1 LDKQNSQNP
10 VKKFISVFQYSGVA
24 LEIVWSTS
32 AKLTIAMALTT
43 LFAGVLPAAI
53 ASVGGLFVDVVSNAF
68 QDDGSNTAQLRS
80 DALYYVFLEAGLVVL
95 MTGAQR
101 INTVCQSILR
111 VLLGNKINV
120 MILEKALTLELAH
133 FEDAEY
139 YDKLVRAR
147 REASS
152 RPLSLVIKTFDLFRD
167 IIALITIGIWLF
179 QFSPYAVLLLAVA
192 GVPAFIAEAKFSGEA
207 FRIHRRRSAERRMQI
222 YLEMV
227 LTREDGVKEVKL
239 LQLGKMFLQR
249 YVDIFLNI
257 YKEDRSLVLR
267 RGIWGYILGLIA
279 SAAFY
284 FAYGWVGFAAIAG
297 AITIGQM
304 TMYIA
309 QFRLGQNSVTN
320 SLTSINGMYEDNLYL
335 SNLTEFLSHKVP
347 EQTGEGIAGPN
358 PDDGIRFEN
367 VSFSYPGA
375 QTPALKN
382 INLHIT
388 PGESL
393 AIVGENGSGKT
404 TLIKLLTRLYTPT
417 EGRILVDGLDLQEWD
432 TNAIREK
439 IGVIFQDFARYQLI
453 VGENIGIGDVDNIED
468 GNQIEE
474 AARKGMADEFV
485 RDLPLDYQTQLGTW
499 FKDGKELSGGQW
511 QKIALS
517 RAFMR
522 SKADILILDEPTAA
536 IDARAEAEIFE
547 HFNDLTD
554 NRISI
559 IISLGT
565 WFKDGKELSGGQ
577 WQKIALSRA
586 FMRSKADIL
595 ILDEPTAAIDARA
608 EAEIFEHF
616 NDLTDNRISII
627 ISHRF
632 STVRR
637 ADHIIVLEKA
647 EVLEQGSHQQLL
659 EMDGQY
665 ATLFNLQAK
674 GYQ

>member
-1 LDKQNSQNP
+1 LDKQDSQNRL
-10 VKKFISVFQYSGVA
+10 KKFISVFQYSGVA

-68 QDDGSNTAQLRS
+68 QDDGSNMAQLRS
-80 DALYYVFLEAGLVVL
+80 EALYYVFLEAGLVVL

-179 QFSPYAVLLLAVA
+179 QFSPYAVLLLAAA

-404 TLIKLLTRLYTPT
+404 TLIKLLTRLYAPT

-453 VGENIGIGDVDNIED
+453 VGENIGIGDVDNIDD

-485 RDLPLDYQTQLGTW
+485 RDLPLDYQTQ
-499 FKDGKELSGGQW
+499 
-511 QKIALS
+511 
-517 RAFMR
+517 
-522 SKADILILDEPTAA
+522 
-536 IDARAEAEIFE
+536 
-547 HFNDLTD
+547 
-554 NRISI
+554 
-559 IISLGT
+559 LGT

>member
-1 LDKQNSQNP
+1 MTAEKSSKSPLSR
-10 VKKFISVFQYSGVA
+10 FLSVFRYSAVA
-24 LEIVWSTS
+24 MRIVWDTS
-32 AKLTIAMALTT
+32 ASLMIAMALTT
-43 LFAGVLPAAI
+43 LIVGLLPAAI
-53 ASVGGLFVDVVSNAF
+53 ASVGGLFVDAVAGAL
-68 QDDGSNTAQLRS
+68 GSAGAAADVARS
-80 DALYYVFLEAGLVVL
+80 EALTFVYIEVGLVLL
-95 MTGAQR
+95 MTAAQQA
-101 INTVCQSILR
+101 NTVCQAILR

-152 RPLSLVIKTFDLFRD
+152 RPLSLVTKTFDLLRNV
-167 IIALITIGIWLF
+167 ISLIAIGVFLF
-179 QFSPYAVLLLAVA
+179 QFSPYAVLLLSIA

-207 FRIHRRRSAERRMQI
+207 FRVNKRRSAERRMQI

-239 LQLGKMFLQR
+239 LQLGKIFLQR
-249 YVDIFLNI
+249 YGDIFLAI

-267 RGIWGYILGLIA
+267 RGVWGYGLGIIA
-279 SAAFY
+279 SGAFY

-309 QFRLGQNSVTN
+309 QFRLGQSAVTS
-320 SLTSINGMYEDNLYL
+320 SLTSVNGMYEDNLYL
-335 SNLTEFLSHKVP
+335 SNLTEYLEHEVP
-347 EQTGEGIAGPN
+347 EQSGNLHAGPR
-358 PDDGIRFEN
+358 PEDGIRFESVSFFYPGSDVPALDN
-367 VSFSYPGA
+367 VS
-375 QTPALKN
+375 
-382 INLHIT
+382 LHIT

-417 EGRILVDGLDLQEWD
+417 QGQILLEGLPLQEWD
-432 TNAIREK
+432 IDTLRRK

-453 VGENIGIGDVDNIED
+453 VGENIGIGDSDNLASESEIE
-468 GNQIEE
+468 I
-474 AARKGMADEFV
+474 AAKKGMADEFV
-485 RDLPLDYQTQLGTW
+485 RDLPSGYKTQLGTW

-511 QKIALS
+511 QKVALS

-536 IDARAEAEIFE
+536 IDAKAEADIFA
-547 HFNDLTD
+547 HFAELT
-554 NRISI
+554 
-559 IISLGT
+559 
-565 WFKDGKELSGGQ
+565 
-577 WQKIALSRA
+577 A
-586 FMRSKADIL
+586 
-595 ILDEPTAAIDARA
+595 
-608 EAEIFEHF
+608 
-616 NDLTDNRISII
+616 NRISII

-637 ADHIIVLEKA
+637 ADHIIVLEKSKIM
-647 EVLEQGSHQQLL
+647 EQGSHEELL
-659 EMDGQY
+659 ELGGQY
-665 ATLFNLQAK
+665 ATLFKLQAE

>member
-1 LDKQNSQNP
+1 MIDQVNNQESPSSVQ
-10 VKKFISVFQYSGVA
+10 KFFSVFQYSRVA

-32 AKLTIAMALTT
+32 AALTLTMAFST
-43 LFAGVLPAAI
+43 LISGVLPAAI
-53 ASVGGLFVDVVSNAF
+53 ASVGGLFVDAVASAF
-68 QDDGSNTAQLRS
+68 QQDSAVAEQARDDVLF
-80 DALYYVFLEAGLVVL
+80 YVFLELGLVVL

-101 INTVCQSILR
+101 LNTICQSILR

-152 RPLSLVIKTFDLFRD
+152 RPLSLVIKTFDLLRD
-167 IIALITIGIWLF
+167 LIALITIGIFLF
-179 QFSPYAVLLLAVA
+179 QFSVWAVALLAVA
-192 GVPAFIAEAKFSGEA
+192 GVPAFLAEAKFSGEA

-239 LQLGKMFLQR
+239 LQLGKLFLKR
-249 YVDIFLNI
+249 YVDIFRSM
-257 YKEDRSLVLR
+257 YKEDRNLVLR
-267 RGIWGYILGLIA
+267 RGFWGYALGLLA
-279 SAAFY
+279 SSAFY
-284 FAYGWVGFAAIAG
+284 FAYGWVGFATIAG

-309 QFRLGQNSVTN
+309 QFRLGQNAVTN
-320 SLTSINGMYEDNLYL
+320 SLTAINGMYEDNLYL
-335 SNLTEFLSHKVP
+335 SNLTEYLEHKVP
-347 EQTGEGIAGPN
+347 EQTGTETLGFDR
-358 PDDGIRFEN
+358 DDGIRFED
-367 VSFSYPGA
+367 VSFSYPGSEI
-375 QTPALKN
+375 PALNKVS
-382 INLHIT
+382 LHIK

-404 TLIKLLTRLYTPT
+404 TLIKLLTRLYSPSK
-417 EGRILVDGLDLQEWD
+417 GRIFLEGLELKEWD
-432 TNAIREK
+432 IETLRQK

-453 VGENIGIGDVDNIED
+453 VGENIGIGDVDEIEKD
-468 GNQIEE
+468 PLIEE
-474 AARKGMADEFV
+474 AAKKGMADVFV
-485 RDLPLDYQTQLGTW
+485 RDLPRSYKTQLGTW

-536 IDARAEAEIFE
+536 IDAKAEAEIFS
-547 HFNDLTD
+547 HFGDLTD
-554 NRISI
+554 N
-559 IISLGT
+559 
-565 WFKDGKELSGGQ
+565 K
-577 WQKIALSRA
+577 
-586 FMRSKADIL
+586 
-595 ILDEPTAAIDARA
+595 
-608 EAEIFEHF
+608 
-616 NDLTDNRISII
+616 ISII

-637 ADHIIVLEKA
+637 ADHIIVLEKG
-647 EVLEQGSHQQLL
+647 EIQEEGSHSELL
-659 EMDGQY
+659 DNEGHY
-665 ATLFNLQAK
+665 ATLFRLQAQ

>member
-1 LDKQNSQNP
+1 LEKQDSQNP
-10 VKKFISVFQYSGVA
+10 IKKFLSVFQYSGVA
-24 LEIVWSTS
+24 LKIVWSTS

-43 LFAGVLPAAI
+43 LVSGFLPALI

-68 QDDGSNTAQLRS
+68 QDDGSNAEQLRS

-101 INTVCQSILR
+101 ISTVCQSILR

-167 IIALITIGIWLF
+167 VIALTTIGIWLF
-179 QFSPYAVLLLAVA
+179 QFSPYAVLLLGLA
-192 GVPAFIAEAKFSGEA
+192 GVPAFLAEAKFSGEA

-239 LQLGKMFLQR
+239 LQLGRLFLER
-249 YVDIFLNI
+249 YVDIFRNI

-267 RGIWGYILGLIA
+267 RGFWGYILGLFA

-297 AITIGQM
+297 GITIGQM

-335 SNLTEFLSHKVP
+335 SNLTEFLEHKVP
-347 EQTGEGIAGPN
+347 EHTGDKAQGPD
-358 PDDGIRFEN
+358 PADGIRFEN

-375 QTPALKN
+375 QTPALN
-382 INLHIT
+382 CVNLHII

-404 TLIKLLTRLYTPT
+404 TLIKLLTRLYAPT

-432 TNAIREK
+432 LDTIREK
-439 IGVIFQDFARYQLI
+439 VGVIFQDFARYQLI
-453 VGENIGIGDVDNIED
+453 VGENIGIGDVDSIDED
-468 GNQIEE
+468 DQISE
-474 AARKGMADEFV
+474 AARKGMAEAFV
-485 RDLPLDYQTQLGTW
+485 KDLPHKYQTQLGTW
-499 FKDGKELSGGQW
+499 FKDGQELSGGQW

-536 IDARAEAEIFE
+536 IDARAEAEIFA
-547 HFNDLTD
+547 HF
-554 NRISI
+554 
-559 IISLGT
+559 G
-565 WFKDGKELSGGQ
+565 
-577 WQKIALSRA
+577 
-586 FMRSKADIL
+586 
-595 ILDEPTAAIDARA
+595 
-608 EAEIFEHF
+608 
-616 NDLTDNRISII
+616 DLTDNRISII

-632 STVRR
+632 STVRM
-637 ADHIIVLEKA
+637 ANHIIVLEKA
-647 EVLEQGSHQQLL
+647 EIMEQGSHQQLL
-659 EMDGQY
+659 DLDGQY

>member
-1 LDKQNSQNP
+1 MTKKTNSNGA
-10 VKKFISVFQYSGVA
+10 VSRFLGVFRYSAVA
-24 LEIVWSTS
+24 MRIVWDTS
-32 AKLTIAMALTT
+32 APLMIAMALTT
-43 LFAGVLPAAI
+43 LIVGLLPAAI
-53 ASVGGLFVDVVSNAF
+53 ASVGGLFVDAVAGAL
-68 QDDGSNTAQLRS
+68 GSSGVTADS
-80 DALYYVFLEAGLVVL
+80 AKSEALTFVYIEVGLVLL
-95 MTGAQR
+95 MTAAQQA
-101 INTVCQSILR
+101 NTVCQAVLR

-152 RPLSLVIKTFDLFRD
+152 RPLSLVTKTFDLIRNV
-167 IIALITIGIWLF
+167 ISLIAIGAFLF
-179 QFSPYAVLLLAVA
+179 QFSPYAVLLLSIA

-207 FRIHRRRSAERRMQI
+207 FRVNKRRSAERRMQI

-239 LQLGKMFLQR
+239 LQLGKIFLQR
-249 YVDIFLNI
+249 YIDIFLAI

-267 RGIWGYILGLIA
+267 RGIWGYGLGIIA
-279 SAAFY
+279 SGAFY

-309 QFRLGQNSVTN
+309 QFRLGQSAVTS
-320 SLTSINGMYEDNLYL
+320 SLTSVNGMYEDNLYL
-335 SNLTEFLSHKVP
+335 SNLTEYLEHEVP
-347 EQTGEGIAGPN
+347 EQSGSLHAGPM
-358 PDDGIRFEN
+358 PEEGIRFDN
-367 VSFSYPGA
+367 VSFFYPGSDV
-375 QTPALKN
+375 PALDN
-382 INLHIT
+382 VSLHIT

-417 EGRILVDGLDLQEWD
+417 HGKISLEGLPLEEWD
-432 TNAIREK
+432 IDTLRRK

-453 VGENIGIGDVDNIED
+453 VGENIGIGDADNLDSENEIE
-468 GNQIEE
+468 I
-474 AARKGMADEFV
+474 AAKKGMADEFV
-485 RDLPLDYQTQLGTW
+485 RDLPSGYKTQLGTW

-511 QKIALS
+511 QKVALS

-536 IDARAEAEIFE
+536 IDAKAEADIFA
-547 HFNDLTD
+547 HFAELT
-554 NRISI
+554 
-559 IISLGT
+559 
-565 WFKDGKELSGGQ
+565 
-577 WQKIALSRA
+577 A
-586 FMRSKADIL
+586 
-595 ILDEPTAAIDARA
+595 
-608 EAEIFEHF
+608 
-616 NDLTDNRISII
+616 NRISII

-647 EVLEQGSHQQLL
+647 RIMEQGSHEELL
-659 EMDGQY
+659 ELGGQY
-665 ATLFNLQAK
+665 ATLFKLQAE

>member
-1 LDKQNSQNP
+1 MENQDSQNP
-10 VKKFISVFQYSGVA
+10 IRKFLSVFQYSGVA

-43 LFAGVLPAAI
+43 LASGVLPALI

-68 QDDGSNTAQLRS
+68 QDDGSNSEQLRS

-101 INTVCQSILR
+101 ISTVCQSILR

-167 IIALITIGIWLF
+167 VIALITIGIWLF
-179 QFSPYAVLLLAVA
+179 QFSPYAVLLLGLA
-192 GVPAFIAEAKFSGEA
+192 GVPAFMAEAKFSGEA

-249 YVDIFLNI
+249 YVDIFRNI

-267 RGIWGYILGLIA
+267 RGFWGYILGLIA

-304 TMYIA
+304 TMYVA
-309 QFRLGQNSVTN
+309 QFRLGQNAVTS

-335 SNLTEFLSHKVP
+335 SNLTEYLAHKVP
-347 EQTGEGIAGPN
+347 EHTGNKTQGLN
-358 PDDGIRFEN
+358 PADGIRFEN

-375 QTPALKN
+375 LTPALNK
-382 INLHIT
+382 INLHII
-388 PGESL
+388 PSESL

-432 TNAIREK
+432 LDAIREK

-453 VGENIGIGDVDNIED
+453 VGENIGIGDVDSIDED
-468 GNQIEE
+468 DQISE
-474 AARKGMADEFV
+474 AARKGMAEEFV
-485 RDLPLDYQTQLGTW
+485 KDLPQKYQTQLGTW
-499 FKDGKELSGGQW
+499 FKDGQELSGGQW

-536 IDARAEAEIFE
+536 IDARAEAEIFA
-547 HFNDLTD
+547 HF
-554 NRISI
+554 
-559 IISLGT
+559 G
-565 WFKDGKELSGGQ
+565 
-577 WQKIALSRA
+577 
-586 FMRSKADIL
+586 
-595 ILDEPTAAIDARA
+595 
-608 EAEIFEHF
+608 
-616 NDLTDNRISII
+616 DLTDNRISII

-632 STVRR
+632 STVRM

-647 EVLEQGSHQQLL
+647 GIMEQGSHQQLL
-659 EMDGQY
+659 DLDGQY

>member
-1 LDKQNSQNP
+1 MQRQLSIIDSSTINSESSLENQESPNA
-10 VKKFISVFQYSGVA
+10 VRKFLSVFQYSKVA
-24 LEIVWSTS
+24 IGIVWGTS
-32 AKLTIAMALTT
+32 AALTVTMALTT
-43 LFAGVLPAAI
+43 LVSGVLPAAI
-53 ASVGGLFVDVVSNAF
+53 ASIGGLFVDAVAVALQEGGDLSIE
-68 QDDGSNTAQLRS
+68 SRNTV
-80 DALYYVFLEAGLVVL
+80 LYYVMLEAGLVVL

-101 INTVCQSILR
+101 ISTVSQSILR

-152 RPLSLVIKTFDLFRD
+152 RPLSLVIKTFDLMRD
-167 IIALITIGIWLF
+167 IIALLTIGIWLF

-192 GVPAFIAEAKFSGEA
+192 GTPAFIAEAKFSGEA

-239 LQLGKMFLQR
+239 LQLGKLFLKR

-257 YKEDRSLVLR
+257 YKEDRNLVLR
-267 RGIWGYILGLIA
+267 RGIWGYLLGLVA

-284 FAYGWVGFAAIAG
+284 FAYGWVGFAAMAG

-309 QFRLGQNSVTN
+309 QFRLGQNAVTS
-320 SLTSINGMYEDNLYL
+320 SLTAVNGMYEDNLYL
-335 SNLTEFLSHKVP
+335 SNLSEYLEHKVP
-347 EQTGEGIAGPN
+347 EQTGEKKAGPS
-358 PDDGIRFEN
+358 PEEGIRFED
-367 VSFSYPGA
+367 VSFFYPGSD
-375 QTPALKN
+375 TPALNK
-382 INLHIT
+382 INLHIS

-404 TLIKLLTRLYTPT
+404 TLIKLLTRLYAPT
-417 EGRILVDGLDLQEWD
+417 HGKIFLEGLELQQWD
-432 TNAIREK
+432 IEALRQK

-453 VGENIGIGDVDNIED
+453 VGENIGIGDVDNIEED
-468 GNQIEE
+468 EQIAQ
-474 AARKGMADEFV
+474 AAKQGMADVFV
-485 RDLPLDYQTQLGTW
+485 KDLPLEYKTQLGTW

-522 SKADILILDEPTAA
+522 NQADILILDEPTAA
-536 IDARAEAEIFE
+536 IDAKAEAEIFA
-547 HFNDLTD
+547 HFRDLTA
-554 NRISI
+554 N
-559 IISLGT
+559 
-565 WFKDGKELSGGQ
+565 K
-577 WQKIALSRA
+577 
-586 FMRSKADIL
+586 
-595 ILDEPTAAIDARA
+595 
-608 EAEIFEHF
+608 
-616 NDLTDNRISII
+616 ISII

-632 STVRR
+632 STVRM

-647 EVLEQGSHQQLL
+647 EVMEQGSHNELVAA
-659 EMDGQY
+659 DGQY
-665 ATLFNLQAK
+665 ATLFKLQAK

>member
-1 LDKQNSQNP
+1 MTAEKSSKSPLSR
-10 VKKFISVFQYSGVA
+10 FLGVFRYSAVA
-24 LEIVWSTS
+24 MRIVWDTS
-32 AKLTIAMALTT
+32 APLMIAMALTT
-43 LFAGVLPAAI
+43 LIVGLLPAAI
-53 ASVGGLFVDVVSNAF
+53 ASVGGLFVDAVAGAL
-68 QDDGSNTAQLRS
+68 GSAGSAAEVARS
-80 DALYYVFLEAGLVVL
+80 EALTFVYIEVGLVLL
-95 MTGAQR
+95 MTAAQQA
-101 INTVCQSILR
+101 NTVCQAVLR

-152 RPLSLVIKTFDLFRD
+152 RPLSLVTKTFDLLRNV
-167 IIALITIGIWLF
+167 ISLIAIGVFLF
-179 QFSPYAVLLLAVA
+179 QFSPYAVLLLSIA

-207 FRIHRRRSAERRMQI
+207 FRVNKRRSAERRMQI

-239 LQLGKMFLQR
+239 LQLGKIFLQR
-249 YVDIFLNI
+249 YVDIFLAI

-267 RGIWGYILGLIA
+267 RGVWGYGLGIIA
-279 SAAFY
+279 SGAFY

-309 QFRLGQNSVTN
+309 QFRLGQSAVTS
-320 SLTSINGMYEDNLYL
+320 SLTSVNGMYEDNLYL
-335 SNLTEFLSHKVP
+335 SNLTEYLEHEVP
-347 EQTGEGIAGPN
+347 EQSGNLHAGPR
-358 PDDGIRFEN
+358 PEDGIRFEN
-367 VSFSYPGA
+367 VSFCYPGSDV
-375 QTPALKN
+375 PALDN
-382 INLHIT
+382 VSLHIT

-417 EGRILVDGLDLQEWD
+417 QGQIMLEGLPLQEWD
-432 TNAIREK
+432 VDTLRRK

-453 VGENIGIGDVDNIED
+453 VGENIGIGDSDNLASETEIE
-468 GNQIEE
+468 I
-474 AARKGMADEFV
+474 AAKKGMADEFV
-485 RDLPLDYQTQLGTW
+485 RDLPSGYKTQLGTW

-511 QKIALS
+511 QKVALS

-536 IDARAEAEIFE
+536 IDAKAEADIFA
-547 HFNDLTD
+547 HFAELT
-554 NRISI
+554 
-559 IISLGT
+559 
-565 WFKDGKELSGGQ
+565 
-577 WQKIALSRA
+577 A
-586 FMRSKADIL
+586 
-595 ILDEPTAAIDARA
+595 
-608 EAEIFEHF
+608 
-616 NDLTDNRISII
+616 NRISII

-637 ADHIIVLEKA
+637 ADHIIVLEKSKIM
-647 EVLEQGSHQQLL
+647 EQGSHEELL
-659 EMDGQY
+659 ELGGQY
-665 ATLFNLQAK
+665 ATLFMLQAE

>member
-1 LDKQNSQNP
+1 MEKQDPQNP
-10 VKKFISVFQYSGVA
+10 IKKFLSVFQYSGVA
-24 LEIVWSTS
+24 LKIVWSTS
-32 AKLTIAMALTT
+32 AKLTIVMALTT
-43 LFAGVLPAAI
+43 LVSGFLPALI

-68 QDDGSNTAQLRS
+68 QDDGSNAEQLRS

-101 INTVCQSILR
+101 ISTVCQSILR

-167 IIALITIGIWLF
+167 IIALTTIGIWLF
-179 QFSPYAVLLLAVA
+179 QFSPYAVLLLGLA
-192 GVPAFIAEAKFSGEA
+192 GVPAFLAEAKFSGEA
-207 FRIHRRRSAERRMQI
+207 FRIHRKRSAERRMQI

-239 LQLGKMFLQR
+239 LQLGRLFLER
-249 YVDIFLNI
+249 YVDIFRNI
-257 YKEDRSLVLR
+257 YKEDKSLVLR
-267 RGIWGYILGLIA
+267 RGFWGYVLGLFA

-297 AITIGQM
+297 VITIGQM

-335 SNLTEFLSHKVP
+335 SNLTEFLEHKVP
-347 EQTGEGIAGPN
+347 EHTGNKTQGPN
-358 PDDGIRFEN
+358 PADGIRFEN

-375 QTPALKN
+375 PTPALN
-382 INLHIT
+382 CVNLHII

-432 TNAIREK
+432 LDTIREK

-453 VGENIGIGDVDNIED
+453 VGENIGIGDVDRIGED
-468 GNQIEE
+468 DQISE
-474 AARKGMADEFV
+474 AARKGMAEEFV
-485 RDLPLDYQTQLGTW
+485 KDLPRKYETQLGTW
-499 FKDGKELSGGQW
+499 FKDGQELSGGQW

-536 IDARAEAEIFE
+536 IDARAEAEIFA
-547 HFNDLTD
+547 HF
-554 NRISI
+554 
-559 IISLGT
+559 G
-565 WFKDGKELSGGQ
+565 
-577 WQKIALSRA
+577 
-586 FMRSKADIL
+586 
-595 ILDEPTAAIDARA
+595 
-608 EAEIFEHF
+608 
-616 NDLTDNRISII
+616 DLTDNRISII

-632 STVRR
+632 STVRM
-637 ADHIIVLEKA
+637 ANHIIVLEKA
-647 EVLEQGSHQQLL
+647 EIMEQGSHQQLL
-659 EMDGQY
+659 DLGGQY

>member
-1 LDKQNSQNP
+1 MIDQVNNQEPPNS
-10 VKKFISVFQYSGVA
+10 VRKFFSVFQYSRVA

-32 AKLTIAMALTT
+32 AALTLAMAFST
-43 LFAGVLPAAI
+43 LVSGVLPAAI
-53 ASVGGLFVDVVSNAF
+53 ASVGGLFVDAVASAF
-68 QDDGSNTAQLRS
+68 QQDSAAAEQARDDVLF
-80 DALYYVFLEAGLVVL
+80 YVFLELGLVVL
-95 MTGAQR
+95 ITGAQR
-101 INTVCQSILR
+101 LNTICQSILR

-152 RPLSLVIKTFDLFRD
+152 RPLSLVIKTFDLLRD
-167 IIALITIGIWLF
+167 LIALITIGIFLF
-179 QFSPYAVLLLAVA
+179 QFSAWAVALLAVA
-192 GVPAFIAEAKFSGEA
+192 GVPAFLAEAKFSGEA

-239 LQLGKMFLQR
+239 LQLGKLFLKR
-249 YVDIFLNI
+249 YVDIFRSM
-257 YKEDRSLVLR
+257 YKEDRNLVLR
-267 RGIWGYILGLIA
+267 RGFWGYVLGLLA
-279 SAAFY
+279 SSAFY
-284 FAYGWVGFAAIAG
+284 FAYGWVGFATIAG

-309 QFRLGQNSVTN
+309 QFRLGQNAVTN
-320 SLTSINGMYEDNLYL
+320 SLTAINGMYEDNLYL
-335 SNLTEFLSHKVP
+335 SNLTEYLEHKVP
-347 EQTGEGIAGPN
+347 EQTGTKTLGFDR
-358 PDDGIRFEN
+358 DDGIRFED
-367 VSFSYPGA
+367 VSFSYPGSEI
-375 QTPALKN
+375 PALN
-382 INLHIT
+382 EVSLHIK

-404 TLIKLLTRLYTPT
+404 TLIKLLTRLYSPSKGKIFL
-417 EGRILVDGLDLQEWD
+417 EGLELKEWD
-432 TNAIREK
+432 IETLRQK

-453 VGENIGIGDVDNIED
+453 VGENIGIGDVDEIETD
-468 GNQIEE
+468 PLIEE
-474 AARKGMADEFV
+474 AAKKGMADVFV
-485 RDLPLDYQTQLGTW
+485 RDLPRSYKTQLGTW

-536 IDARAEAEIFE
+536 IDAKAEAEIFS
-547 HFNDLTD
+547 HFGDLTD
-554 NRISI
+554 N
-559 IISLGT
+559 
-565 WFKDGKELSGGQ
+565 K
-577 WQKIALSRA
+577 
-586 FMRSKADIL
+586 
-595 ILDEPTAAIDARA
+595 
-608 EAEIFEHF
+608 
-616 NDLTDNRISII
+616 ISII

-637 ADHIIVLEKA
+637 ADHIIVLEKG
-647 EVLEQGSHQQLL
+647 EIQEEGSHSELL
-659 EMDGQY
+659 NNEGHY
-665 ATLFNLQAK
+665 ATLFRLQAQ

>member
-1 LDKQNSQNP
+1 MIDQVNNQEPPNSAR
-10 VKKFISVFQYSGVA
+10 KFFSVFQYSRVA

-32 AKLTIAMALTT
+32 AALTLAMAFST
-43 LFAGVLPAAI
+43 LVSGVLPAAI
-53 ASVGGLFVDVVSNAF
+53 ASVGGLFVDAVASAF
-68 QDDGSNTAQLRS
+68 QQDSAAAEQARDDVLF
-80 DALYYVFLEAGLVVL
+80 YVFLELGLVVL

-101 INTVCQSILR
+101 LNTICQSILR

-152 RPLSLVIKTFDLFRD
+152 RPLSLVIKTFDLLRD
-167 IIALITIGIWLF
+167 LIALITIGIFLF
-179 QFSPYAVLLLAVA
+179 QFSVWAVALLAVA
-192 GVPAFIAEAKFSGEA
+192 GVPAFLAEAKFSGEA

-239 LQLGKMFLQR
+239 LQLGKLFLKR
-249 YVDIFLNI
+249 YVDIFRSM
-257 YKEDRSLVLR
+257 YKEDRNLVLR
-267 RGIWGYILGLIA
+267 RGFWGYVLGLLA
-279 SAAFY
+279 SSAFY
-284 FAYGWVGFAAIAG
+284 FAYGWVGFATIAG

-309 QFRLGQNSVTN
+309 QFRLGQNAVTN
-320 SLTSINGMYEDNLYL
+320 SLTAINGMYEDNLYL
-335 SNLTEFLSHKVP
+335 SNLTEYLEHKVP
-347 EQTGEGIAGPN
+347 EQTGTETLGFDR
-358 PDDGIRFEN
+358 DDGIRFED
-367 VSFSYPGA
+367 VSFSYPGSEI
-375 QTPALKN
+375 PALNKVS
-382 INLHIT
+382 LHIK

-404 TLIKLLTRLYTPT
+404 TLIKLLTRLYSPSKGKIFL
-417 EGRILVDGLDLQEWD
+417 EGLELKEWD
-432 TNAIREK
+432 IETLRQK

-453 VGENIGIGDVDNIED
+453 VGENIGIGDVDEIEKD
-468 GNQIEE
+468 SLIEE
-474 AARKGMADEFV
+474 AAKKGMADVFV
-485 RDLPLDYQTQLGTW
+485 RDLPRSYKTQLGTW

-536 IDARAEAEIFE
+536 IDAKAEAEIFS
-547 HFNDLTD
+547 HFGDLTD
-554 NRISI
+554 N
-559 IISLGT
+559 
-565 WFKDGKELSGGQ
+565 K
-577 WQKIALSRA
+577 
-586 FMRSKADIL
+586 
-595 ILDEPTAAIDARA
+595 
-608 EAEIFEHF
+608 
-616 NDLTDNRISII
+616 ISII

-637 ADHIIVLEKA
+637 ADHIIVLEKGGIQ
-647 EVLEQGSHQQLL
+647 EEGSHSELL
-659 EMDGQY
+659 DKEGHY
-665 ATLFNLQAK
+665 ATLFRLQAQ

>member
-1 LDKQNSQNP
+1 MTAEKSSKSPLSR
-10 VKKFISVFQYSGVA
+10 FLGVFRYSAVA
-24 LEIVWSTS
+24 MRIVWDTS
-32 AKLTIAMALTT
+32 APLMIAMALTT
-43 LFAGVLPAAI
+43 LIVGLLPAAI
-53 ASVGGLFVDVVSNAF
+53 ASVGGLFVDAVAGAL
-68 QDDGSNTAQLRS
+68 GSAGAAAEVARS
-80 DALYYVFLEAGLVVL
+80 EALTFVYIEVGLVLL
-95 MTGAQR
+95 MTAAQQA
-101 INTVCQSILR
+101 NTVCQAVLR

-147 REASS
+147 REAIS
-152 RPLSLVIKTFDLFRD
+152 RPLSLVTKTFDLLRNV
-167 IIALITIGIWLF
+167 ISLIAIGVFLF
-179 QFSPYAVLLLAVA
+179 QFSPYAVLLLSIA

-207 FRIHRRRSAERRMQI
+207 FRVNKRRSAERRMQI

-239 LQLGKMFLQR
+239 LQLGKIFLQR
-249 YVDIFLNI
+249 YVDIFLAI

-267 RGIWGYILGLIA
+267 RGVWGYGLGIIA
-279 SAAFY
+279 SGAFY

-309 QFRLGQNSVTN
+309 QFRLGQSAVTS
-320 SLTSINGMYEDNLYL
+320 SLTSVNGMYEDNLYL
-335 SNLTEFLSHKVP
+335 SNLTEYLEHEVP
-347 EQTGEGIAGPN
+347 EQSGNLHAGPR
-358 PDDGIRFEN
+358 PEDGIRFEN
-367 VSFSYPGA
+367 VSFFYPGSDV
-375 QTPALKN
+375 PALDN
-382 INLHIT
+382 VSLHIT

-417 EGRILVDGLDLQEWD
+417 QGQIMLEGLPLQEWD
-432 TNAIREK
+432 VDTLRRK

-453 VGENIGIGDVDNIED
+453 VGENIGIGDSDNLASETEIE
-468 GNQIEE
+468 I
-474 AARKGMADEFV
+474 AAKKGMADEFV
-485 RDLPLDYQTQLGTW
+485 RDLPSGYKTQLGTW

-511 QKIALS
+511 QKVALS

-536 IDARAEAEIFE
+536 IDAKAEADIFA
-547 HFNDLTD
+547 HFAELT
-554 NRISI
+554 
-559 IISLGT
+559 
-565 WFKDGKELSGGQ
+565 
-577 WQKIALSRA
+577 A
-586 FMRSKADIL
+586 
-595 ILDEPTAAIDARA
+595 
-608 EAEIFEHF
+608 
-616 NDLTDNRISII
+616 NRISII

-637 ADHIIVLEKA
+637 ADHIIVLEKSKIM
-647 EVLEQGSHQQLL
+647 EQGSHEELL
-659 EMDGQY
+659 ELGGQY
-665 ATLFNLQAK
+665 ATLFKLQAE

>member
-1 LDKQNSQNP
+1 
-10 VKKFISVFQYSGVA
+10 
-24 LEIVWSTS
+24 
-32 AKLTIAMALTT
+32 
-43 LFAGVLPAAI
+43 
-53 ASVGGLFVDVVSNAF
+53 
-68 QDDGSNTAQLRS
+68 
-80 DALYYVFLEAGLVVL
+80 
-95 MTGAQR
+95 
-101 INTVCQSILR
+101 
-111 VLLGNKINV
+111 
-120 MILEKALTLELAH
+120 
-133 FEDAEY
+133 
-139 YDKLVRAR
+139 
-147 REASS
+147 
-152 RPLSLVIKTFDLFRD
+152 
-167 IIALITIGIWLF
+167 
-179 QFSPYAVLLLAVA
+179 
-192 GVPAFIAEAKFSGEA
+192 
-207 FRIHRRRSAERRMQI
+207 
-222 YLEMV
+222 
-227 LTREDGVKEVKL
+227 
-239 LQLGKMFLQR
+239 
-249 YVDIFLNI
+249 
-257 YKEDRSLVLR
+257 
-267 RGIWGYILGLIA
+267 
-279 SAAFY
+279 
-284 FAYGWVGFAAIAG
+284 
-297 AITIGQM
+297 
-304 TMYIA
+304 
-309 QFRLGQNSVTN
+309 
-320 SLTSINGMYEDNLYL
+320 MYEDNLYL

-367 VSFSYPGA
+367 VSFSYPGS

-404 TLIKLLTRLYTPT
+404 TLIKLLTRLYAPT

-453 VGENIGIGDVDNIED
+453 VGENIGIGDVDNIDD

-559 IISLGT
+559 IIS
-565 WFKDGKELSGGQ
+565 
-577 WQKIALSRA
+577 
-586 FMRSKADIL
+586 
-595 ILDEPTAAIDARA
+595 
-608 EAEIFEHF
+608 
-616 NDLTDNRISII
+616 
-627 ISHRF
+627 HRF

-637 ADHIIVLEKA
+637 ADHIIVLEQA

>member
-1 LDKQNSQNP
+1 MDNQDSQNP
-10 VKKFISVFQYSGVA
+10 IKKFVSVFQYSGVA

-32 AKLTIAMALTT
+32 AKLTIVMALTT
-43 LFAGVLPAAI
+43 LVSGVLPAAI
-53 ASVGGLFVDVVSNAF
+53 ASVGGLFVDVVSNAY
-68 QDDGSNTAQLRS
+68 QDNGSSAEQFRS

-101 INTVCQSILR
+101 ISTICQSILR

-167 IIALITIGIWLF
+167 IIALVTIGIWLF
-179 QFSPYAVLLLAVA
+179 QFSPYAVLLLALA
-192 GVPAFIAEAKFSGEA
+192 GVPAFLAEAKFSGEA

-239 LQLGKMFLQR
+239 LQLGKLFLQR
-249 YVDIFLNI
+249 YIDIFLNI

-267 RGIWGYILGLIA
+267 RGFWGYILGLLA

-297 AITIGQM
+297 SITIGQM

-335 SNLTEFLSHKVP
+335 SNLTEYLEHKVP
-347 EQTGEGIAGPN
+347 EQTGVKTVGPM
-358 PDDGIRFEN
+358 PRDGIRFEN
-367 VSFSYPGA
+367 VSFYYPGA
-375 QTPALKN
+375 ETPALN
-382 INLHIT
+382 RINLHIT

-417 EGRILVDGLDLQEWD
+417 EGHITVDGMDLQEWD
-432 TNAIREK
+432 TDAIRQK

-453 VGENIGIGDVDNIED
+453 VGENIGIGDVENIGEE
-468 GNQIEE
+468 NQISE
-474 AARKGMADEFV
+474 AARKGMAEEFV
-485 RDLPLDYQTQLGTW
+485 KDLPLNYKTQLGTW

-522 SKADILILDEPTAA
+522 SQADILILDEPTAA
-536 IDARAEAEIFE
+536 IDARAEAEIFA
-547 HFNDLTD
+547 HF
-554 NRISI
+554 
-559 IISLGT
+559 G
-565 WFKDGKELSGGQ
+565 E
-577 WQKIALSRA
+577 
-586 FMRSKADIL
+586 
-595 ILDEPTAAIDARA
+595 
-608 EAEIFEHF
+608 
-616 NDLTDNRISII
+616 LTDNRISII

-632 STVRR
+632 STVRM
-637 ADHIIVLEKA
+637 ADYIIVLDKG

-659 EMDGQY
+659 DRDGQY
-665 ATLFNLQAK
+665 ATLFKLQAK